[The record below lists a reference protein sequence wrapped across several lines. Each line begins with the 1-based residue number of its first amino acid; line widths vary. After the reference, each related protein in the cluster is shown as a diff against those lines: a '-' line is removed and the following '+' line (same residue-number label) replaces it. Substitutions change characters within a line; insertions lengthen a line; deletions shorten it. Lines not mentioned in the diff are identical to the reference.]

1 MNKKILFLATSIL
14 FLAASCCK
22 APVVAERWSAER
34 ANQWMADKGWI
45 VGCDYVP
52 STAINQI
59 EMWQAETFD
68 PETIDR
74 ELGFAEGLGFNT
86 VRIFFSN
93 LVYTADPCGIQGA
106 FLSVPGAVRQAR
118 DPGAADLLDER
129 GKMYRSASGQTTR
142 CRTREPQLAMGDDPR
157 RRLCE

>member
-93 LVYTADPCGIQGA
+93 LVYTAEPAGFKERFSQ
-106 FLSVPGAVRQAR
+106 FLELCDKHEIRRCRP
-118 DPGAADLLDER
+118 
-129 GKMYRSASGQTTR
+129 SGRTGENVSIRIWANNPMPYAGTTTR
-142 CRTREPQLAMGDDPR
+142 NG
-157 RRLCE
+157 

>member
-74 ELGFAEGLGFNT
+74 ELGFAEGLA
-86 VRIFFSN
+86 VI
-93 LVYTADPCGIQGA
+93 PCEQRTTIRYQVSEMSA
-106 FLSVPGAVRQAR
+106 F
-118 DPGAADLLDER
+118 
-129 GKMYRSASGQTTR
+129 
-142 CRTREPQLAMGDDPR
+142 
-157 RRLCE
+157 

>member
-1 MNKKILFLATSIL
+1 M
-14 FLAASCCK
+14 C
-22 APVVAERWSAER
+22 P
-34 ANQWMADKGWI
+34 
-45 VGCDYVP
+45 
-52 STAINQI
+52 TAINQI

-93 LVYTADPCGIQGA
+93 LVYNGGSCGIQGA

-129 GKMYRSASGQTTR
+129 GK
-142 CRTREPQLAMGDDPR
+142 CIDPHLGKQPDAVR
-157 RRLCE
+157 GNHNSQWVMTPGADYV

>member
-1 MNKKILFLATSIL
+1 
-14 FLAASCCK
+14 
-22 APVVAERWSAER
+22 
-34 ANQWMADKGWI
+34 MADKGWI

-93 LVYTADPCGIQGA
+93 LVYTADPAGFKERFSQFLELCDKHGIRRCR
-106 FLSVPGAVRQAR
+106 P
-118 DPGAADLLDER
+118 
-129 GKMYRSASGQTTR
+129 SGRTGENVSIRIWANNPMPYAGTTTR
-142 CRTREPQLAMGDDPR
+142 NG
-157 RRLCE
+157 

>member
-93 LVYTADPCGIQGA
+93 SSTRRILRDSRSVS
-106 FLSVPGAVRQAR
+106 LSSWSCATSTG
-118 DPGAADLLDER
+118 
-129 GKMYRSASGQTTR
+129 SGRCRPSGRTGENVSIRIWANNPMPYAGTTTR
-142 CRTREPQLAMGDDPR
+142 NG
-157 RRLCE
+157 

>member
-93 LVYTADPCGIQGA
+93 LVCRP
-106 FLSVPGAVRQAR
+106 
-118 DPGAADLLDER
+118 
-129 GKMYRSASGQTTR
+129 SGRTGENVSIRIWANNPMPYAGTTTR
-142 CRTREPQLAMGDDPR
+142 NG
-157 RRLCE
+157 

>member
-52 STAINQI
+52 STAIN
-59 EMWQAETFD
+59 
-68 PETIDR
+68 
-74 ELGFAEGLGFNT
+74 
-86 VRIFFSN
+86 
-93 LVYTADPCGIQGA
+93 
-106 FLSVPGAVRQAR
+106 
-118 DPGAADLLDER
+118 
-129 GKMYRSASGQTTR
+129 
-142 CRTREPQLAMGDDPR
+142 
-157 RRLCE
+157 